1 MPQRDD
7 FAAEGVLR
15 GTNGFAAKPFLPGKT
30 PSAAKSSL
38 CGITR
43 AAHRKKITSRPT
55 KDTVGKM
62 LRHLLI
68 FLLVM
73 KESNMP
79 GADVCSCPL
88 TSVCRCNQGLT
99 SIPENLPRPTYSL
112 DLSYNQ
118 ITIIQTGA
126 FGKQHDWSWLIELRL
141 NSNKITTIQLKKGNL
156 PSWFSEG
163 DNVICAQ
170 PPKFKGQKLL
180 DVNAEE
186 MYEDIDNY
194 RDQTGKG
201 QSQAINE
208 SNTNTAVSEMTSG
221 DDHQYEDIDNHHDQT
236 GQGQSQ
242 AFTESNIHT
251 MTSGDDHQYE
261 DIDNHHIKQRGHC
274 QTRVET
280 PPNDQTS
287 TEMACGHDQTGQA
300 QSQDNIQSIR
310 FGNLSLDDVLAA
322 LRPNP
327 MYAGVETPPNDQT
340 STEMACG
347 HDQTGQ
353 AQSQDNIQSIRFGNL
368 SLDDVLAALRPNPM
382 YAGVETPPND
392 QTSTEMAC
400 GHDQKGQDQ
409 SQTNIQ
415 SVKLENLSLDEV
427 LAAFRPH
434 SMHARVET
442 PPNHPAS
449 TEMASGHGE
458 TGQAQAQIQ
467 SIRFGN
473 LSLNEVIAA
482 LRPNYMH
489 AGVETPP
496 NHPASTEMASGHDQT
511 GQGQSHTTTESLDA
525 RNFAYGSGPTV
536 SQVNSLYA
544 KGESQ

>member
-1 MPQRDD
+1 
-7 FAAEGVLR
+7 
-15 GTNGFAAKPFLPGKT
+15 
-30 PSAAKSSL
+30 
-38 CGITR
+38 
-43 AAHRKKITSRPT
+43 
-55 KDTVGKM
+55 M

-112 DLSYNQ
+112 DFSVPGIVLVG
-118 ITIIQTGA
+118 TII
-126 FGKQHDWSWLIELRL
+126 L
-141 NSNKITTIQLKKGNL
+141 TICYKRRTKH
-156 PSWFSEG
+156 
-163 DNVICAQ
+163 
-170 PPKFKGQKLL
+170 PPLVPNPHVAG
-180 DVNAEE
+180 
-186 MYEDIDNY
+186 
-194 RDQTGKG
+194 
-201 QSQAINE
+201 
-208 SNTNTAVSEMTSG
+208 SNTNTAGSVLTSGDDQHG

-242 AFTESNIHT
+242 AFTESNKFGNLSLNEVIAALITNT
-251 MTSGDDHQYE
+251 MYAG
-261 DIDNHHIKQRGHC
+261 
-274 QTRVET
+274 VET

-287 TEMACGHDQTGQA
+287 TEMSSGHGKTGQA

-310 FGNLSLDDVLAA
+310 FGNLSLNKVLAA
-322 LRPNP
+322 LRPNS

-434 SMHARVET
+434 SMHAGVET

-449 TEMASGHGE
+449 TEMASGHGDH
-458 TGQAQAQIQ
+458 Q
-467 SIRFGN
+467 S
-473 LSLNEVIAA
+473 
-482 LRPNYMH
+482 
-489 AGVETPP
+489 
-496 NHPASTEMASGHDQT
+496 
-511 GQGQSHTTTESLDA
+511 
-525 RNFAYGSGPTV
+525 
-536 SQVNSLYA
+536 
-544 KGESQ
+544 